1 MVFPNIIITDKGVQ
15 FTLDY
20 IKKKTYRQIYIEFF
34 FFFLDLIIYLYLIKI
49 INIKLKKNNN
59 NRIIEIIKNK

>member
-34 FFFLDLIIYLYLIKI
+34 FFFGFNYLFIF
-49 INIKLKKNNN
+49 NNN
-59 NRIIEIIKNK
+59 NKYKIRKK

>member
-34 FFFLDLIIYLYLIKI
+34 FFFGFNYLFIFNNNNKYKI
-49 INIKLKKNNN
+49 RKKNN